1 MALMQIPRKLTTASR
16 DAFSVSQPKS
26 IQSFDSVSLERKICG
41 ISRHRCFQRILPF
54 WFPNGI

>member
-26 IQSFDSVSLERKICG
+26 IQSFDSVSLERKIYVAYLATDA
-41 ISRHRCFQRILPF
+41 FNVF
-54 WFPNGI
+54 